1 MAVIKE
7 NKIEVSVVIPCLN
20 ELETLSTCINKA
32 LTAFKEGGFQGEII
46 VADNGSTDGSQALA
60 ESLGVRLIHVKEK
73 GYGNALRGGFK
84 AAKGSIIV
92 MGDADDSYDFL
103 EIPRFVEAL
112 REGNDMV
119 LGTRLKGKIM
129 PGAMPFL
136 NRYVG
141 NPVLSK
147 LLNIFFR
154 TGISDAHCG
163 LRAFRRNCLPKM
175 TLEAQGMELAS
186 EMVVKAALADLKLH
200 EIPIT
205 LYKDGRNRKPHLRPF
220 KDGWRHLKFLLTYSP
235 MYLFFFPGF
244 ILLLTGLLPLVIIAW
259 KPIWVGHSM
268 FNTHTAVF
276 FSSMTLIGYQI
287 LNLGI
292 FAKTIARF
300 EDRRKYDHIMNIFHR
315 EFTLEKGLILGLSIS
330 IPGLAILLYLIGLW
344 VLNNFQDIKKINMAV
359 FATTILILGIQTIF
373 SSFFLTI
380 LMEEKKIKPF

>member
-1 MAVIKE
+1 MVGKKD

-20 ELETLSTCINKA
+20 ELETLASCIKKA
-32 LTAFKEGGFQGEII
+32 LAAFKEGGLQGEVI
-46 VADNGSTDGSQALA
+46 VADNGSTDGSQNLA
-60 ESLGVRLIHVKEK
+60 ESMGARVIHVEEK
-73 GYGNALRGGFK
+73 GYGNALRGGFEF
-84 AAKGSIIV
+84 ARGSFIV
-92 MGDADDSYDFL
+92 MGDADGSYDFL
-103 EIPRFVEAL
+103 EIPRFVDAL
-112 REGNDMV
+112 RKGNDMV

-129 PGAMPFL
+129 SGAMPFL

-141 NPVLSK
+141 NPLLSG
-147 LLNIFFR
+147 LLNIFFK

-163 LRAFRRNCLPKM
+163 LRSFRRDRLKDM
-175 TLEAQGMELAS
+175 TLESQGMELAS
-186 EMVVKAALADLKLH
+186 EMVVKAALANLKLS

-205 LYKDGRNRKPHLRPF
+205 LHKDGRSRKPHLRPF
-220 KDGWRHLKFLLTYSP
+220 QDGWRHLKFLLTYSP
-235 MYLFFFPGF
+235 MYLFFIPGF
-244 ILLLTGLLPLVIIAW
+244 TLLIFGLLSLLIIAW

-292 FAKTIARF
+292 FAKTITRF
-300 EDRRKYDHIMNIFHR
+300 EDKRKYDRIMNIFLR
-315 EFTLEKGLILGLSIS
+315 EFTLEKGLILGLSVA

-359 FATTILILGIQTIF
+359 FSTTILILGIQTIF

-380 LMEEKKIKPF
+380 LMEEKK